1 MWHQKH
7 IEVIAF
13 LQNSI
18 IAETH
23 MPTACFAENTY
34 EHVSWNSITPQSW
47 A

>member
-7 IEVIAF
+7 IEVIAVSW
-13 LQNSI
+13 NSI

-23 MPTACFAENTY
+23 TPTACFAENTY
-34 EHVSWNSITPQSW
+34 EHVSWNSITSQYW